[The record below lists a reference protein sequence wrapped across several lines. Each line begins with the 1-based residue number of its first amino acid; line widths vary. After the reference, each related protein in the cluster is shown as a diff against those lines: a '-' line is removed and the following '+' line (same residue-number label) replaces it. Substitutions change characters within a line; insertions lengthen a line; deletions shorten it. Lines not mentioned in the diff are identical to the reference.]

1 MHLPS
6 RLLVNGIALVTACTV
21 PPLSAQA
28 YRWRNVEIG
37 GGGFVTGTIFHP
49 TEPGLV
55 YSRTDVGGIYRLDNK
70 TQRWI
75 PLNDQIGGLNNE
87 FQHLGVL
94 SIGLDPGDSNR
105 VYIATGQYGGAE
117 SWKLAS
123 RIYRSTDRGNT
134 WLPHVTPG
142 FKMSG
147 NGEGRGT
154 GERMAVDPAN
164 GANILVGTSDSG
176 IWRSS
181 DHGESWTRLK
191 QFIPTDLNFVLYASS
206 KHANPGPNHRIYA
219 GANDLTGQ
227 SFWLSDDNGNTWSQV
242 PNHPGQT
249 AGKEMMPLQ
258 GSFDAAGAFYTTWGD
273 AAGPGKSATDFGV
286 WKLSADAT
294 TWTPIPPPKG
304 QGFFAGIG
312 ADARVPGH
320 VVVSTLNRW
329 WPGDEVYRSTD
340 GGLTWTA
347 ALRNASRSNGN
358 SPWSSAANPHWITDI
373 DIDPFQ
379 SERAIF
385 NTGFGLFQ
393 TTNLTTDGSSRLW
406 TFFNDGLEE
415 LVPLG
420 LLSPTAGPPLVSVT
434 GDYTGFRHDDL
445 DRSPHRGRHTPA
457 NGSNAKIAGSPLA
470 PEKMIRQN
478 SKATYFSKDAAA
490 TWQTFPTE
498 PTTVANGHGTAVLSA
513 DGQRILWCPTNSPA
527 YQSADSGATWNL
539 SNGTS
544 LGTTLIPIADSMNGK
559 WFYLWD
565 NKTKTLLRST
575 DGGLNFANTASGP
588 ITDHFDGAVFR
599 SVPEISGH
607 LWVAAGGNG
616 LHKSAN
622 SGSTFTKFANVT
634 AAYRIAFGHP
644 APGATHPAAFL
655 WGTISGVTGFFRSDN
670 AGASWVRINDD
681 RHQFGYQNDLAGDPR
696 VYGRVYLATS
706 GRGVVIGEMT
716 NTTPATPPVS
726 KKP

>member
-6 RLLVNGIALVTACTV
+6 RFSLKSIALIAACAIPQLTAQ
-21 PPLSAQA
+21 S
-28 YRWRNVEIG
+28 YHWRNAEIG
-37 GGGFVTGTIFHP
+37 GGGFVTGTVFHP

-94 SIGLDPGDSNR
+94 TIGLDPSDSNR
-105 VYIATGQYGGAE
+105 LYIATGQYGGAE

-147 NGEGRGT
+147 NGEARGT

-164 GANILVGTSDSG
+164 GANILLGTSDSG

-181 DHGESWTRLK
+181 DHGASWTRLN
-191 QFIPTDLNFVLYASS
+191 QFIPTDLNFVLYSS
-206 KHANPGPNHRIYA
+206 AKHSNPGPNQRVYA
-219 GANDLTGQ
+219 GANNLTGQ
-227 SFWLSDDNGNTWSQV
+227 SFWFSDDNGNTWSEV
-242 PNHPGQT
+242 PAHPGRT

-258 GSFDAAGAFYTTWGD
+258 ACFDAAGVLYTTWGD

-304 QGFFAGIG
+304 QGFFAGIS
-312 ADARVPGH
+312 ADPHVAGH

-329 WPGDEVYRSTD
+329 WPGDEIYRSTD
-340 GGLTWTA
+340 GGITWTT
-347 ALRNASRSNGN
+347 ALRSASRSAGN
-358 SPWSSAANPHWITDI
+358 SPWSAAANPHWITDI
-373 DIDPFQ
+373 DIDPFN
-379 SERAIF
+379 SNRAIF

-393 TTNLTTDGSSRLW
+393 STNLSETGRTLLW

-420 LLSPTAGPPLVSVT
+420 LLSPTSGPPLVTVM

-445 DRSPHRGRHTPA
+445 DRSPQRGRFLPP
-457 NGSNAKIAGSPLA
+457 NGSNSKIAGSPLA

-478 SKATYFSKDAAA
+478 NKDTYFSKDAAL
-490 TWQTFPTE
+490 TWQAFPTQ
-498 PTTVANGHGTAVLSA
+498 PPTVANGHGTAILSA
-513 DGQRILWCPTNSPA
+513 DGRHILWCPVNSPA
-527 YQSADSGATWNL
+527 YHSSDSGATWSL

-544 LGTTLIPIADSMNGK
+544 ADKTLTPIADSMNGQC
-559 WFYLWD
+559 FYLW
-565 NKTKTLLRST
+565 NNATKTLLRSA
-575 DGGLNFANTASGP
+575 DGGLNFSTAASGSA
-588 ITDHFDGAVFR
+588 TANFTGGVFR

-616 LHKSAN
+616 LHKSTN
-622 SGSTFTKFANVT
+622 SGSSFTKIPNVT
-634 AAYRIAFGHP
+634 AAHRIGFGRA
-644 APGATHPAAFL
+644 APGATHPSAFL
-655 WGTISGVTGFFRSDN
+655 WGSVSGVTGIFRSDN
-670 AGASWVRINDD
+670 AGASWIRINDD
-681 RHQFGYQNDLAGDPR
+681 LHQFGYQNDITGDPR
-696 VYGRVYLATS
+696 VHGRIYLATS
-706 GRGVVIGEMT
+706 GRGVIIGELK
-716 NTTPATPPVS
+716 NTQHPNSTKSP
-726 KKP
+726 